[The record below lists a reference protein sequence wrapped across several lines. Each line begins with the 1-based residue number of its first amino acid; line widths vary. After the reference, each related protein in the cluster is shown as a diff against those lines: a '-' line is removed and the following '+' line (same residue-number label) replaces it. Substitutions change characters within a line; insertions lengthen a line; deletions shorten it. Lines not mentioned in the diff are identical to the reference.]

1 MCVKKIVSILLGLVP
16 EVATAFFKE
25 IHFNDSDCNALI
37 RAKGMLSKQEKR
49 GSTSSEP
56 VL

>member
-1 MCVKKIVSILLGLVP
+1 MCVKNFVSVLLGLVP
-16 EVATAFFKE
+16 EVATSFLE
-25 IHFNDSDCNALI
+25 THFNDPDYDALI